1 MSSVVRAN
9 IWQNSS
15 GTPYGTVL
23 QVVQA
28 IKTDTFS
35 SAFAGAGNYIDIP
48 GLSLSITPVSAS
60 SRILIFCNI
69 GMVHTWNAGRDR
81 SSSFKVFRNNADT
94 RIGDASGSRQR
105 ALFRAGSSEADSN
118 HGTGVSFNFVDVPNT
133 TSALTYKLS
142 CLPESGA
149 TVHINRST
157 NDENINESYG
167 SRVVST
173 LIAMEIQA

>member
-35 SAFAGAGNYIDIP
+35 SAHTGSFIDIP
-48 GLSLSITPVSAS
+48 GLSLSITPTSVS
-60 SRILIFCNI
+60 SRIFIFCNI
-69 GMVHTWNAGRDR
+69 GIVHAWNSGRDR
-81 SSSFKVFRNNADT
+81 STSFKVFRNNADT

-105 ALFRAGSSEADSN
+105 ALFRTGSSEADSN
-118 HGTGVSFNFVDVPNT
+118 HGYGASFNFVDVPNT

-142 CLPESGA
+142 CFPESGA
-149 TVHINRST
+149 TVYINRTT
-157 NDENINESYG
+157 NDENVNDAYG
-167 SRVVST
+167 SRVVSS